1 MYFVEAHIREV
12 GLIELEGLYHRIRS
26 SFWSMKYL
34 DVVRQRQDCTTPR
47 PQSDNFSNTARLIA
61 RIARGESIL
70 RQPDKQA
77 ELYFDE
83 GL

>member
-1 MYFVEAHIREV
+1 M
-12 GLIELEGLYHRIRS
+12 L
-26 SFWSMKYL
+26 W
-34 DVVRQRQDCTTPR
+34 VRDKIVQHHD
-47 PQSDNFSNTARLIA
+47 QSDNFNNTARLIA
-61 RIARGESIL
+61 RIAREESIL